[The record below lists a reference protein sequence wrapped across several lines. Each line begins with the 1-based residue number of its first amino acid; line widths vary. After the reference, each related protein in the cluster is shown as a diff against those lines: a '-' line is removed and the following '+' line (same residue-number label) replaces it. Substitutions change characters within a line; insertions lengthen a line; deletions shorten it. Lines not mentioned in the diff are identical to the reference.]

1 MILLAPSD
9 AVKASEKRTFVKPK
23 ALPETFIIWA
33 NYS

>member
-9 AVKASEKRTFVKPK
+9 AVKASEKRTSVKPK
-23 ALPETFIIWA
+23 ALLETFVIWA